1 MLGSKIALLP
11 PSCCLGG
18 YIDQQ
23 IMTAST
29 QCGDSVSTVLEME
42 PAPTSLNRLHYAQL
56 DQNTKEIRLIL
67 LEYGEPGIDI
77 KCRLIHTTLRNH
89 PAYKALS
96 YCWGE
101 VKDLETIDIDGYV
114 FSIGPNL
121 RAALQSIRHPGE
133 STYLWVDAICIN
145 QEDIAERNYQVPIM
159 HEIYHQAVQVIVWLG
174 EKSSDSDCAM
184 DVLEDKDLSKRVD
197 LFPTCR
203 DNSTAVIYTATAL
216 ATWEALSSFY
226 TRSWWD
232 RVWVIQEVVWAARDI
247 TVMCGSRELSWET
260 LLQTSFPIR
269 EAAMS
274 SSNMTET
281 TVAGLGRAS
290 LLLPL
295 TYWRARR
302 IEGLPVSFLE
312 LMGQTRVYKS
322 TDPRDKVFGILNLL
336 PSEEWPCKP
345 NYSKDVA
352 QIFAEVARSVIEKH
366 KSLSILTTCEHP
378 WLPIYGDSQQR
389 NAFPLLKVPGLP
401 SWAPNWAL
409 GRQSVPLFSEGGTTP
424 PSRPALFGEYAT
436 EFVFSDDMTTLSV
449 RGFVADFVTISD
461 GPILMNQIEAC
472 GRGLYKRLENMVFRV
487 SRTKPWSPI
496 YTGHM
501 TKIEALCHTL
511 VLDHPRNGSTIGSD
525 ALLQY
530 IQWST
535 GTRDQLPD
543 FLSTQSVTKAC
554 AAKFFFCS
562 SKGYIGFGPQGTV
575 GGDLLCYIY
584 GCHVPIVLRMRP
596 LVRGRSCAKHDE
608 FRECLRSGC
617 FHKIKSWKEIKLQF
631 IVIGEACE
639 SSWFSS
645 FSKCLAKCDV
655 ERY

>member
-1 MLGSKIALLP
+1 
-11 PSCCLGG
+11 
-18 YIDQQ
+18 
-23 IMTAST
+23 
-29 QCGDSVSTVLEME
+29 ME

-67 LEYGEPGIDI
+67 LEHGEPGIDI
-77 KCRLIHTTLRNH
+77 KYRLIHTTLRNH

-121 RAALQSIRHPGE
+121 KAALQNIRHPEE

-145 QEDIAERNYQVPIM
+145 QEDTAERNYQVPLM

-174 EKSSDSDCAM
+174 KKSFDSDCAM

-197 LFPTCR
+197 LFPPRR
-203 DNSTAVIYTATAL
+203 DISTAVIYTATAM
-216 ATWEALSSFY
+216 ATWEALSNFY

-260 LLQTSFPIR
+260 LSQSSTPIHIT
-269 EAAMS
+269 ATS
-274 SSNMTET
+274 SSNMTEPT
-281 TVAGLGRAS
+281 IAGLGRAS
-290 LLLPL
+290 LVFQL
-295 TYWRARR
+295 TSWRARR
-302 IEGLPVSFLE
+302 IEALSFSFLD
-312 LMGQTRVYKS
+312 LLWQVRPRKS

-336 PSEEWPCKP
+336 PLEEWPCKP
-345 NYSKDVA
+345 DYSKDVA
-352 QIFAEVARSVIEKH
+352 QIFAEVARSIIEKH
-366 KSLSILTTCEHP
+366 RSLSLLTTCEHP
-378 WLPIYGDSQQR
+378 WLPIYGNSQQR
-389 NAFPLLKVPGLP
+389 NAFPFLKVPGLP
-401 SWAPNWAL
+401 SWAPNWTVL
-409 GRQSVPLFSEGGTTP
+409 RQSVPLFPEGGHDATLETETF
-424 PSRPALFGEYAT
+424 SRPTLFGEYAT

-461 GPILMNQIEAC
+461 GPIFGNQIEAY
-472 GRGLYKRLENMVFRV
+472 RRDLYKRLENIVFRV
-487 SRTKPWSPI
+487 SRTKPWSPM

-501 TKIEALCHTL
+501 TKLEAYCRAL
-511 VLDHPRNGSTIGSD
+511 VLDHPRTGCTFDSD

-530 IQWST
+530 VLWSI
-535 GTRDQLPD
+535 GFRDQLPD
-543 FLSTQSVTKAC
+543 FLSTKILVKAYGGR
-554 AAKFFFCS
+554 FFFCS

-575 GGDLLCYIY
+575 PGDLLCYIY

-596 LVRGRSCAKHDE
+596 LVRGRTCAKHDE
-608 FRECLRSGC
+608 FQECLRSGC

-631 IVIGEACE
+631 IVIGEAYVQGMMNGELMPENGLHPDTQMFDLC
-639 SSWFSS
+639 
-645 FSKCLAKCDV
+645 
-655 ERY
+655 